1 MIPRKQ
7 TILQFLKTSMET
19 FFSKNSDIVKKWAEH
34 FRSVLSGRQWIVED
48 IEIVN
53 KNIRKLNISV
63 EEISVV
69 ETQRVIG
76 EMKDNK
82 TAAINYIPEELLE
95 ANIEATTIYTA

>member
-1 MIPRKQ
+1 M
-7 TILQFLKTSMET
+7 
-19 FFSKNSDIVKKWAEH
+19 KKWAEH
-34 FRSVLSGRQWIVED
+34 FRSLLSGRYPYSPLD

-95 ANIEATTIYTA
+95 ANFEATTIYTA

>member
-1 MIPRKQ
+1 M
-7 TILQFLKTSMET
+7 
-19 FFSKNSDIVKKWAEH
+19 
-34 FRSVLSGRQWIVED
+34 
-48 IEIVN
+48 
-53 KNIRKLNISV
+53 

-82 TAAINYIPEELLE
+82 IAAINFIPEELLE